1 VQAQVKR
8 QKKTLIASEQESQ
21 RVKDLRF
28 AHRLWS
34 FTIDPR
40 NLIFI
45 DETGI
50 HLEMTRLYGRAPIG
64 ERLYDSEAPG
74 ARGKNIS
81 LIGGMSIDGLIATMS
96 VVGSVNTDVFLFYIQ
111 EILIPQ
117 LWVGAIVLMDN
128 LPVHHAS
135 VVREAIEAVGAKLV
149 FLPPY
154 SPDLSPIELC
164 WSSLKQFLR
173 SAKARTL
180 EALDKALT
188 DIINHH
194 ICADNALGW
203 FAHCGL
209 FI

>member
-1 VQAQVKR
+1 MQAQVKR
-8 QKKTLIASEQESQ
+8 QKKTLIACEQDTQ

-28 AHRLWS
+28 AYRLWS

-40 NLIFI
+40 NLVFI

-50 HLEMTRLYGRAPIG
+50 HLGMTRLYGRAPMG
-64 ERLYDSEAPG
+64 ERLYDSEAPDD
-74 ARGKNIS
+74 RGKNIS
-81 LIGGMSIDGLIATMS
+81 LIGGMSIDGLIATLS
-96 VVGSVNTDVFLFYIQ
+96 IVGSINTNVFLFYIQ

-117 LWVGAIVLMDN
+117 LWVGAIIVMDN
-128 LPVHHAS
+128 LPVHHAV
-135 VVREAIEAVGAKLV
+135 VVREAIEAVGAKVV

-164 WSSLKQFLR
+164 WSKLKQLLR
-173 SAKARTL
+173 SAKARTC
-180 EALDKALT
+180 EALDQALT
-188 DIINHH
+188 LIINEC
-194 ICADNALGW
+194 ISADNALSW

>member
-1 VQAQVKR
+1 M
-8 QKKTLIASEQESQ
+8 IASEQETQ
-21 RVKDLRF
+21 RVKDLRL

-34 FTIDPR
+34 FTVDPR
-40 NLIFI
+40 NLVFI
-45 DETGI
+45 DETGM
-50 HLEMTRLYGRAPIG
+50 HLGFTRMYGRAPKG
-64 ERLYDSEAPG
+64 ERLYDSNAPG
-74 ARGKNIS
+74 NRGQNIS
-81 LIGGMSIDGLIATMS
+81 LIGGMSIDGLIATLS

-128 LPVHHAS
+128 LPVHHAN
-135 VVREAIEAVGAKLV
+135 VIREAIETVGAKLV

-164 WSSLKQFLR
+164 WSKLKQLLR

-180 EALDKALT
+180 EALDEALT

-194 ICADNALGW
+194 ICSDNAIAW

-209 FI
+209 FV